1 MTIGVQTS
9 AQLDTSLQFPT
20 KCYLMASIAMM
31 KTAIQATS
39 EGEGLFG
46 VYFQIS
52 VTERSGQEFT
62 QGRNMEIH
70 DDAEAMK

>member
-1 MTIGVQTS
+1 MV
-9 AQLDTSLQFPT
+9 
-20 KCYLMASIAMM
+20 SIAMM